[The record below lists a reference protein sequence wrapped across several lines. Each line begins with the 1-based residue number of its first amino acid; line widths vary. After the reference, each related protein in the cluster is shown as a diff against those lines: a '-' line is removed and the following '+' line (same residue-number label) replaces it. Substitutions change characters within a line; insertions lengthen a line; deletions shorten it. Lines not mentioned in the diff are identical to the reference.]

1 MLESREVVSVD
12 IAYDELPEKHY
23 VPEEVRHVLDSNFIY
38 LPTFLLILFYLPLL
52 CNYKII
58 LQQVTRIN
66 KGNYTD

>member
-38 LPTFLLILFYLPLL
+38 LPTFLLILF
-52 CNYKII
+52 
-58 LQQVTRIN
+58 
-66 KGNYTD
+66 